1 MADIQQMIITLQK
14 VIEGKAK
21 LTEDRLDKE
30 IEKIRKMVVLM

>member
-14 VIEGKAK
+14 VIEGKIK